1 LKLGV
6 LGGTFDPIHFG
17 HLRIAEAARKI
28 IGLDKVV
35 FIPTGIPWLKAG
47 TKITDANHRMEMVR
61 LAIKP
66 NKFFSVS
73 SIDVDRLGNTYT
85 RDTLVELK
93 KELPTS
99 TQIFFIIGSDSFN
112 SFSKWKEPEEIL
124 RLANLVVIKRPGH
137 LWQQF
142 NKIQDNVIFVEGPIV
157 NISGTEIRSRAADG
171 NLLEEMIPK
180 SVEDYIYQNNLY
192 SNKEHYG

>member
-1 LKLGV
+1 MKLGV

-93 KELPTS
+93 KELPMS
-99 TQIFFIIGSDSFN
+99 TQIFFIIGGDSFN

>member
-1 LKLGV
+1 MKLGV

-99 TQIFFIIGSDSFN
+99 TQIFFIIGGDSFN